1 MPVAAMNQVAWLAR
15 VLAHDES
22 DAGIRTVVLGMHDA
36 LPDSIS
42 TGHGMNESPQM
53 EKSGR
58 RVYQDL
64 LAFRE
69 KTHKFVYVLAS

>member
-1 MPVAAMNQVAWLAR
+1 
-15 VLAHDES
+15 
-22 DAGIRTVVLGMHDA
+22 

-42 TGHGMNESPQM
+42 TGHGMNESRQM